1 MSSTPINVDLDE
13 GRSRALLI
21 RSTSAPKL
29 FSYSVLQ
36 SAISS
41 SNACCF
47 VRAWVT
53 HSRPARTLGLR
64 TAFVNSCTGTP
75 SRWHAFSTCAGALNP
90 ACSPCLSALIS
101 TLPMCNIAATIRKR
115 SNCSAGL
122 KPTTARAFYTSTMI
136 SIFREKRT
144 GCLPS
149 ELSTLLGH

>member
-1 MSSTPINVDLDE
+1 MSSTPMNVDLEE

-36 SAISS
+36 SAINS

-47 VRAWVT
+47 VRACVT

-64 TAFVNSCTGTP
+64 TALVNSCTGTP

-101 TLPMCNIAATIRKR
+101 TLPMCSIAATIRKR

-122 KPTTARAFYTSTMI
+122 KPTTAREFYTSTLI
-136 SIFREKRT
+136 STSMDEWTVHI
-144 GCLPS
+144 PS
-149 ELSTLLGH
+149 GLSTLLDH